1 MGEIE
6 RTSEDGSGLK
16 TGAPG
21 LGGLH
26 LPLQFS
32 KLQNWD
38 LGAILTKIQI
48 AFSQIIIQCVHG
60 STAIVRHMVS
70 PLDDDISKIRMILW
84 NQHICGFILV
94 YVMPGYSQDYCEKT

>member
-26 LPLQFS
+26 LPPQFS

-48 AFSQIIIQCVHG
+48 AFSQIMAANALTDVHG
-60 STAIVRHMVS
+60 HEE
-70 PLDDDISKIRMILW
+70 
-84 NQHICGFILV
+84 HG
-94 YVMPGYSQDYCEKT
+94 

>member
-38 LGAILTKIQI
+38 LGAILTKIEI
-48 AFSQIIIQCVHG
+48 AFSQIMAANALTDVHG
-60 STAIVRHMVS
+60 H
-70 PLDDDISKIRMILW
+70 KE
-84 NQHICGFILV
+84 HG
-94 YVMPGYSQDYCEKT
+94 